1 MNIEHRAYKTK
12 RFALIPA
19 LSPRRGRIIL
29 RLSAARMAVI
39 AGKSSGK
46 PDYRSLFLLPGG
58 EGQDEGGRAFN
69 THTNMF
75 DGEK

>member
-1 MNIEHRAYKTK
+1 
-12 RFALIPA
+12 
-19 LSPRRGRIIL
+19 
-29 RLSAARMAVI
+29 MAVF

-58 EGQDEGGRAFN
+58 EGQDEGGRAFK